1 MTPTNDQLA
10 DALRELMELLYV
22 HGGALPYNAVI
33 NIRKRLEPP
42 CPTTNDDLPHIQP
55 RPAGTLT
62 GTFVP
67 AASKSAEPEP
77 STSSQ
82 TETARDARQVSQWP
96 LPPRPEK
103 SAAREP
109 GQRGTGES
117 SASPTSADGS
127 PRGGDGSSA
136 GLGGTG
142 GNTSSTSPA
151 AVTMNAPAAMASAA
165 AADAHDPTSRQI
177 ETDHSRCCT
186 SSATSA
192 EKCSP
197 AADPVGVPEMEAVV
211 NESDRAFVDINGLS
225 HDEVACS
232 GFFARNVNEADD
244 AAFIINTAFTKL
256 RQHHERVVAGL
267 KSQLRDVED
276 APIARL
282 QLPDGTVPANTVD
295 AAQQWYAEANRVM
308 AERDSFRERCERA
321 ERERDHWKAMCE
333 GHETFK
339 EALDTPSS
347 PTVTAKGERWKRGKD
362 IYELVNGRPEFI
374 HTPTQDRFQSTDYP
388 TESDLCA
395 AVARGEL
402 VRVEPER
409 TTL

>member
-1 MTPTNDQLA
+1 
-10 DALRELMELLYV
+10 
-22 HGGALPYNAVI
+22 
-33 NIRKRLEPP
+33 
-42 CPTTNDDLPHIQP
+42 
-55 RPAGTLT
+55 
-62 GTFVP
+62 
-67 AASKSAEPEP
+67 
-77 STSSQ
+77 
-82 TETARDARQVSQWP
+82 
-96 LPPRPEK
+96 
-103 SAAREP
+103 
-109 GQRGTGES
+109 
-117 SASPTSADGS
+117 
-127 PRGGDGSSA
+127 
-136 GLGGTG
+136 
-142 GNTSSTSPA
+142 
-151 AVTMNAPAAMASAA
+151 MNAPAAMASAA

-256 RQHHERVVAGL
+256 RQHHERVVASL
-267 KSQLRDVED
+267 
-276 APIARL
+276 
-282 QLPDGTVPANTVD
+282 
-295 AAQQWYAEANRVM
+295 
-308 AERDSFRERCERA
+308 RERCERA